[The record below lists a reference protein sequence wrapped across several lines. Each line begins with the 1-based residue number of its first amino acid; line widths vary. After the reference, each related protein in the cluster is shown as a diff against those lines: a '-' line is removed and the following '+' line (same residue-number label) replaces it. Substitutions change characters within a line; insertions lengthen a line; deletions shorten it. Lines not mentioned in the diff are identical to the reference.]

1 MKTQT
6 LMRRKDLYRYRWYK
20 IYSSRKNTNYKWSPV
35 FHPVRHFTTRK
46 IHGYWG
52 GCNFYSGETDYCY
65 QTSLVKAYLEKVWLD
80 IKPEI
85 RKEFNNDW
93 VKYLFKINGGNTNAV
108 IEEIKEYY
116 PDFNVEEN
124 PAWIIKFQF
133 TWNSKE

>member
-6 LMRRKDLYRYRWYK
+6 LMRRKDLYRYKWYK
-20 IYSSRKNTNYKWSPV
+20 MYSTTKYIHYNWCPI
-35 FHPVRHFTTRK
+35 FHPTGHFVVRKTHSS
-46 IHGYWG
+46 WG
-52 GCNFYSGETDYCY
+52 SYNIECGEVDYCY

-93 VKYLFKINGGNTNAV
+93 VKYLFKINGGNTNSV

-124 PAWIIKFQF
+124 PEWIIKHQF
-133 TWNSKE
+133 TWNRKE